1 VEALAKRYGRVEAL
15 RGIDLQVERG
25 SVLGVLGPNGAG
37 KTTLVRILTTLLAP
51 TSGRASVDG
60 HDVVRDGA
68 RLRSKIGLAGQNTA
82 VDDILTGR
90 ENLELVGRLYH
101 LPKAEARRRAQ
112 DLLERFELTDAGE
125 RLAKTYSGGMR
136 RRLDL
141 AASLIGAP
149 SILFLDE
156 PTTGLDPRSRL
167 ELWHEIEGLASGGT
181 TILLTTQYME
191 EADRLADRIVVVDHG
206 RIIADGTATEL
217 KQRIG
222 GRVVSVQ
229 VMEGADLGQVAA
241 ILAVDGAEP
250 HIDQGARE
258 VSVTTPDGAGAV
270 ASIVRALDAAG
281 VAIEDLSLRQPSLD
295 DVFLALT
302 GHAAE
307 LAPNGDGDSGGEPSD
322 RERVEELAR

>member
-1 VEALAKRYGRVEAL
+1 
-15 RGIDLQVERG
+15 
-25 SVLGVLGPNGAG
+25 
-37 KTTLVRILTTLLAP
+37 
-51 TSGRASVDG
+51 VDG